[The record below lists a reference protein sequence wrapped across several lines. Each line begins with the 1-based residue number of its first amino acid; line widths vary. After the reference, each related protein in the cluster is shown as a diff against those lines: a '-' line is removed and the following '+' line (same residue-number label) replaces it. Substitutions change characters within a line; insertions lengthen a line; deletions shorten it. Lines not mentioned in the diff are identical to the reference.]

1 MAHGTPLA
9 IGEAEGACGVPGPFL
24 LPVGI
29 SSTYHI
35 AKFFGIAVVRA
46 SIAIKLSPAS
56 HQDPV
61 PEVELL
67 DPEGEVLDKDD
78 EAMPQQE
85 PMPSPREIGAVI
97 NKALRAAGLIKG

>member
-1 MAHGTPLA
+1 M
-9 IGEAEGACGVPGPFL
+9 
-24 LPVGI
+24 
-29 SSTYHI
+29 
-35 AKFFGIAVVRA
+35 
-46 SIAIKLSPAS
+46 
-56 HQDPV
+56 